1 MTIWDFAS
9 EHWFVA
15 IILAM
20 IAAATI
26 RTPFQLAWS
35 AWNRYLRSKNIRAK
49 GWPPGHLDADGD
61 WPPAPK
67 DEED

>member
-1 MTIWDFAS
+1 MNVWDFAS

-20 IAAATI
+20 IIAHVIVA
-26 RTPFQLAWS
+26 PFRYAWM
-35 AWNRYLRSKNIRAK
+35 AWNRYLRSKNIVAR

-61 WPPAPK
+61 WPPAPEK
-67 DEED
+67 E